1 MAASRGLGFAC
12 AQALAREGC
21 HVLIC
26 SRDEARIN
34 AAADEIAQDDRRDR
48 SSGAG

>member
-21 HVLIC
+21 NLLIC

-34 AAADEIAQDDRRDR
+34 AAADEIRKTTGVTVHPVR
-48 SSGAG
+48 G